1 MCERLYDCWLSQR
14 VEWHVER
21 GLKINMDG
29 TAAHDGGLTKD
40 QLMCMLPASRKGVAK
55 ETKMQ
60 TFCVSCF
67 RPGTLT
73 AHMASSGGAAHRHS
87 FAHEVHTF

>member
-1 MCERLYDCWLSQR
+1 MCERLHDRWLSQR

-29 TAAHDGGLTKD
+29 SPAEEDGVSKM
-40 QLMCMLPASRKGVAK
+40 QIARMLPAARKGSAK
-55 ETKMQ
+55 ETKAQ

-73 AHMASSGGAAHRHS
+73 AHMASSGGAANRL
-87 FAHEVHTF
+87 